1 MKRLLLTAL
10 IAASTTTMMADD
22 NDYRYLTVQTDS
34 EEQSIELATIQK
46 ITFEESNVLITTTE
60 GVVTIAQS
68 DLQKL
73 FFTATPTAIKT
84 IPGKA
89 KGLVVSSNTLVANGN
104 GLLYIYNASGILQ
117 HMAMVEGK
125 ARISL
130 NNLPKGLYIISLGG
144 ETIKVTR
151 K

>member
-10 IAASTTTMMADD
+10 IAASATTMMADD
-22 NDYRYLTVQTDS
+22 NDYRYLTAQTDNG
-34 EEQSIELATIQK
+34 EQSIELATIQK
-46 ITFEESNVLITTTE
+46 ITFEDSNVLITTTE

-68 DLQKL
+68 ELQKL
-73 FFTATPTAIKT
+73 FFSATPSAIKAL
-84 IPGKA
+84 PGKA
-89 KGLVVSSNTLVANGN
+89 KGLVVQAGTLTANGN
-104 GLLYIYNASGILQ
+104 GLLYIYNASGVLQ

-130 NNLPKGLYIISLGG
+130 GNLPKGLYIISLGN
-144 ETIKVTR
+144 ETIKVTH